1 MFQIKRWRH
10 GANLPHTVRFPDE
23 LCESLA
29 QIAQDNDVSFNTM
42 VIQCCNY
49 AICNIDNTG
58 KTDKEEK

>member
-10 GANLPHTVRFPDE
+10 GTNLPHTVRFPEE

-29 QIAQDNDVSFNTM
+29 QIAQNNNVSFNSL

-49 AICNIDNTG
+49 AIRNIDNTD
-58 KTDKEEK
+58 KTNKEQK

>member
-29 QIAQDNDVSFNTM
+29 QIAQDNDVSFNSL
-42 VIQCCNY
+42 VIQCRNY

>member
-10 GANLPHTVRFPDE
+10 GDNLPHTVRFPYE

-29 QIAQDNDVSFNTM
+29 QIAQDNDVSFNSL

>member
-1 MFQIKRWRH
+1 MFQIKRWRY
-10 GANLPHTVRFPDE
+10 GANLPHTVRFPEE

-29 QIAQDNDVSFNTM
+29 QIAQDNNVSFNSL

-58 KTDKEEK
+58 KTNEEEK